1 MIELILAIAVLLVAS
16 ALASCTEVALFSVPY
31 GQVLSAASQKLRGA
45 SALLAIKNNMD
56 RPIMTIVIIN
66 NISNIIGSI
75 VVGALASD
83 VFGSEWIGAFS
94 AGLTFL
100 VIVFAEI
107 IPKTIGDRFSF
118 PVAINMAV
126 PVQVVTR
133 LLTPLIWIIQIV
145 TRPFSANGGSVATSE
160 EEITALTRLGQKS
173 GVIEDD
179 ESEMIQRV
187 FRLNDVSAF
196 SIMTPV
202 ARVDALHADSTL
214 GEIREELMTV
224 THTRLPVHEGSLNN
238 VIGIVHLRDML
249 RALAE
254 GKEHLTVRAVA
265 NEASFIPESA
275 TGDDLIRHFQRA
287 KQHLAMVVDSY
298 GTVLGVLTLED
309 ALEELV
315 GEIVDETDI
324 EPERIR
330 RLSTTEII
338 ADASAEVKK
347 INLALKTKIPEDGRI
362 GEHIIFELGRIP
374 EVGEVITMND
384 VSITIDEA
392 SPRMVKKVRLKVL

>member
-1 MIELILAIAVLLVAS
+1 MIELILAIVLLLVAS

-31 GQVLSAASQKLRGA
+31 GQVLSAASQKKRGA
-45 SALLAIKNNMD
+45 AALLSIKNQMS
-56 RPIMTIVIIN
+56 RPIMMIVIIN

-83 VFGSEWIGAFS
+83 VFGSEWIGVFS
-94 AGLTFL
+94 ASLTFL

-107 IPKTIGDRFSF
+107 IPKTIGDRYCF

-126 PVQVVTR
+126 PVLVVTR
-133 LLTPLIWIIQIV
+133 LFTPLIWVIQIA
-145 TRPFSANGGSVATSE
+145 TRPFSASGAIVATSE

-173 GVIEDD
+173 GAIEDD

-187 FRLNDVSAF
+187 FRLNDISAF
-196 SIMTPV
+196 NIMTPV
-202 ARVDALHADSTL
+202 ARVDALYADSTL

-224 THTRLPVHEGSLNN
+224 THTRLPVHEGSLNK

-254 GKEHLTVRAVA
+254 GKQDLTVREVA
-265 NEASFIPESA
+265 KEASFIPESA
-275 TGDDLIRHFQRA
+275 TGDDLIRHFQRS

-298 GTVLGVLTLED
+298 GTVLGVLSLED

-324 EPERIR
+324 EPEKIR
-330 RLSTTEII
+330 RVSATEIV
-338 ADASAEVKK
+338 ADATAEVKK
-347 INLALKTKIPEDGRI
+347 INRALKTKIPEDGRI

-374 EVGEVITMND
+374 EIGEVIEMND
-384 VSITIDEA
+384 VSITIDDA
-392 SPRMVKKVRLKVL
+392 SPRMVKRVRLKVL